1 MRCIER
7 VLLAEKVCNELGWRD
22 RGGGN
27 SARRASQ
34 TWVRSLGFILRAGPR
49 IVAFTFLHNLAQW
62 RWNWRGQ
69 DGRPRDQEGGYVE
82 IRVRDGGALWKRV
95 LDTLNL
101 GLDIFAFTQPI
112 SGLLTMES
120 IDNQVICAEIN
131 LNGRLIHFNISL
143 SDHLLYGSAA
153 LMIKFKS

>member
-1 MRCIER
+1 M
-7 VLLAEKVCNELGWRD
+7 K
-22 RGGGN
+22 
-27 SARRASQ
+27 
-34 TWVRSLGFILRAGPR
+34 
-49 IVAFTFLHNLAQW
+49 
-62 RWNWRGQ
+62 
-69 DGRPRDQEGGYVE
+69 
-82 IRVRDGGALWKRV
+82 DGGALWKRV

-143 SDHLLYGSAA
+143 SDHSLYGSAV